1 MRFPLFPKWSLY
13 LRHVLT
19 SYRAGV
25 KTGLQIA
32 GVGFFSNKKKR
43 KNLLGDRS
51 GENGKW
57 SSGCYIVHFVFTPTQ
72 SIQYLQYET
81 TCSIIKEKCINLIKR
96 YLQKDHR
103 VESHTSPFLFLFRT
117 LDNISRTLTTFVTLP
132 PLLMEIQKTKPL

>member
-1 MRFPLFPKWSLY
+1 MKFISQTCADL
-13 LRHVLT
+13 
-19 SYRAGV
+19 
-25 KTGLQIA
+25 LQSGSENWA
-32 GVGFFSNKKKR
+32 PDSRCGGFFSNKKKR